1 MRTSVQIIMTKQIK
15 DNEFESEVIN
25 SKLPVLIDFWAEWC
39 GPCRMLSPILDQLS
53 EEMDGKVKIV
63 KMNIDE
69 NPETPSKFGVRGIP
83 TMLLFKEG
91 KQIATKVG
99 VQPKNALQE
108 WITSSL

>member
-1 MRTSVQIIMTKQIK
+1 MTKQIK

-53 EEMDGKVKIV
+53 EEMDG
-63 KMNIDE
+63 
-69 NPETPSKFGVRGIP
+69 
-83 TMLLFKEG
+83 
-91 KQIATKVG
+91 

-108 WITSSL
+108 WINSSL

>member
-1 MRTSVQIIMTKQIK
+1 MTKQIK

-91 KQIATKVG
+91 KNKSAEF
-99 VQPKNALQE
+99 PL
-108 WITSSL
+108 